1 MGKVCYINWNYNV
14 YELIYNELNKFNK
27 KYPTFEMNGLKILG
41 EYERLTYGYGVKPI
55 FTLPD
60 WQCNIVCKDYLRKK
74 NRNINRYFR

>member
-1 MGKVCYINWNYNV
+1 
-14 YELIYNELNKFNK
+14 
-27 KYPTFEMNGLKILG
+27 MNGLKILG